1 MGETQNE
8 AGADRLWRTT
18 GTHMN
23 VLVDRRLPEQQPGVR
38 DNRMLC
44 VPSMENEGRLTP
56 CWKPAQVSRLL
67 AA

>member
-1 MGETQNE
+1 M
-8 AGADRLWRTT
+8 RRII

-44 VPSMENEGRLTP
+44 VPLLGNEDRLTP
-56 CWKPAQVSRLL
+56 CLL
-67 AA
+67 R